1 MIFNIRAADSQKDSK
16 TGICSV
22 LVNETVSIS
31 NTANLLTA
39 LKIGVGTKVKLTDNL
54 DISDRLV
61 NGAMGN
67 RLYMDNRRDN
77 PLIGRIFVKFDDPKA
92 GNSRKDGSLQV
103 ELKECV
109 QSTAETK
116 SFPYRL
122 ETKKEAVFFSHSIHN
137 YYP

>member
-1 MIFNIRAADSQKDSK
+1 M
-16 TGICSV
+16 
-22 LVNETVSIS
+22 VNETVSLS

-61 NGAMGN
+61 NGAMGDV
-67 RLYMDNRRDN
+67 LYMDIRRDN

-92 GNSRKDGSLQV
+92 GNSRKDGRLQV

-109 QSTAETK
+109 QTTAETK
-116 SFPYRL
+116 
-122 ETKKEAVFFSHSIHN
+122 
-137 YYP
+137 